1 MDPIPKNDQ
10 HLKAQFKLR
19 IDQDLLDWLK
29 EQAAENDR
37 PVNYIINH
45 ALKQFRKHQ
54 EQKQ

>member
-1 MDPIPKNDQ
+1 MDPIPKKPKQ
-10 HLKAQFKLR
+10 QKAQYNLR
-19 IDQDLLDWLK
+19 IDHELLEWAK
-29 EQAAENDR
+29 EQAEKHDR